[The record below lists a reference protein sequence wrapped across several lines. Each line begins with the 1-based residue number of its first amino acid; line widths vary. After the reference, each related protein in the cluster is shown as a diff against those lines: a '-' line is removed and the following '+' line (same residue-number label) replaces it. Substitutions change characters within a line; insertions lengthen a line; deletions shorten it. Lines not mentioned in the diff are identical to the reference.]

1 MCDLLPFRASLHF
14 HSGCK
19 AIQKMVPDMCQCP
32 FGLLF
37 ISTAQRKEAIMMD
50 SSVSMPIRASLHFH
64 VVTVKGQPVNVVS
77 CQYPFGLLFIS
88 TIPVRYIAWFLT
100 IMCQCPFGLF
110 FISTWKMEFAFM
122 VEMVVSMPFWAFL
135 HFYSILLEP
144 AETKHFPGLFCRYL
158 SENSENKVFQI
169 VFCTVHNLFIF

>member
-1 MCDLLPFRASLHF
+1 MPIRASLHF
-14 HSGCK
+14 HRTGTK
-19 AIQKMVPDMCQCP
+19 ARTDVSMPIRASLHFHTTIITL
-32 FGLLF
+32 FGGK
-37 ISTAQRKEAIMMD
+37 QD
-50 SSVSMPIRASLHFH
+50 VSMPIRASLHFH